1 MQHPGEDEGPWR
13 KEYYTSP
20 RSGNSSERSRLL
32 KLSQPA
38 RVGWGFPFGKRLCMF
53 LSLPASRWLP
63 LIARASGR
71 WRGHSWL
78 RGPFAGPLL
87 RTGGAADRGW
97 WFQGLQGQQSPRLCV
112 VGCFFRLQAL
122 QEGALP
128 SWGAFQSRDCGVYVH
143 ARGIDRLNVMGTS
156 QRCGVAPTSAWISGP
171 LIPADETMLRA

>member
-1 MQHPGEDEGPWR
+1 MGIPVWKTPVHVSFLASLTLAASDSEGLRPLA
-13 KEYYTSP
+13 
-20 RSGNSSERSRLL
+20 RSQLA
-32 KLSQPA
+32 Q
-38 RVGWGFPFGKRLCMF
+38 
-53 LSLPASRWLP
+53 
-63 LIARASGR
+63 RA
-71 WRGHSWL
+71 L
-78 RGPFAGPLL
+78 RRPLL

-128 SWGAFQSRDCGVYVH
+128 PWGAFQSRDCGVYVH
-143 ARGIDRLNVMGTS
+143 ARGIDPLNVMGAS